1 MNNQIIIHY
10 HSTKHVSAT
19 LSFNLNG
26 QSDNLF
32 ISYVPDSSANFVNG
46 KRARFQRVKAEIVT
60 SQSDDWSNYLTH
72 EQTSILNF
80 TYGVIFAINRCFS
93 YLKNATGEIGS
104 YQKYLNMLNVEIN
117 ELKNKLPEISKDDIN
132 KIIQAILNNI
142 PNKIRSIGLLE
153 KKFNSQFNIYYV
165 TSPSNEKL
173 NNLWIN
179 IIELLSHMKNK
190 GVVKSP
196 DSNRFMKNP
205 LSEEAIEIAD
215 INYGFFFGLN
225 YKSFLYVSNHYTFE
239 ATYYKAFSLRH
250 NCVGYVREILDRL
263 GAGAFVSLK
272 EISKFGNI
280 TTGYSIP
287 DNIIKYSTLVNDI
300 IHQLNKRVYAI
311 LKKQAITQ
319 TKLLDFIK
327 DKNYHYTSYLYAL
340 KNKPDL
346 YKNIDRDLKIE
357 IDKYNLFPSHISM
370 KDSMKILIKLINM
383 IENRDNLK
391 IFAYYLLAEI
401 NRTQILISYSEEDYT
416 SYNYNETV
424 SYVINTIKSS
434 YINKSFGI
442 FSNKASLPL
451 AKWVCQR
458 LLQKDIKSE
467 KDILGILSVIIL
479 KSQGIDFR
487 TQQNNIFKVNFA
499 EKLYVETLISDYDK
513 KYCKYT
519 AGIIFYK
526 DLGNNIYKNTNK
538 STRFISILATLHDK
552 ICHERCLI
560 DFNNLNNI

>member
-1 MNNQIIIHY
+1 
-10 HSTKHVSAT
+10 
-19 LSFNLNG
+19 
-26 QSDNLF
+26 
-32 ISYVPDSSANFVNG
+32 
-46 KRARFQRVKAEIVT
+46 
-60 SQSDDWSNYLTH
+60 
-72 EQTSILNF
+72 
-80 TYGVIFAINRCFS
+80 
-93 YLKNATGEIGS
+93 
-104 YQKYLNMLNVEIN
+104 
-117 ELKNKLPEISKDDIN
+117 
-132 KIIQAILNNI
+132 
-142 PNKIRSIGLLE
+142 
-153 KKFNSQFNIYYV
+153 
-165 TSPSNEKL
+165 
-173 NNLWIN
+173 
-179 IIELLSHMKNK
+179 
-190 GVVKSP
+190 
-196 DSNRFMKNP
+196 
-205 LSEEAIEIAD
+205 
-215 INYGFFFGLN
+215 
-225 YKSFLYVSNHYTFE
+225 
-239 ATYYKAFSLRH
+239 
-250 NCVGYVREILDRL
+250 
-263 GAGAFVSLK
+263 
-272 EISKFGNI
+272 
-280 TTGYSIP
+280 
-287 DNIIKYSTLVNDI
+287 
-300 IHQLNKRVYAI
+300 
-311 LKKQAITQ
+311 
-319 TKLLDFIK
+319 
-327 DKNYHYTSYLYAL
+327 
-340 KNKPDL
+340 
-346 YKNIDRDLKIE
+346 
-357 IDKYNLFPSHISM
+357 
-370 KDSMKILIKLINM
+370 M